1 MQLCSGYGWTVNS
14 FINLIEISGE
24 NQFINI
30 RLIDFYYYYEIWY
43 MSVLVGSLKQLQ

>member
-1 MQLCSGYGWTVNS
+1 MQLCNGYGWTVNS

-30 RLIDFYYYYEIWY
+30 RLIDFYYYYEI
-43 MSVLVGSLKQLQ
+43 